1 MPRRPTVYDV
11 AERAGVSIATV
22 SFTFRQ
28 PERVR
33 ASTREAVLVAARELG
48 YVPSASAR
56 GLAHG
61 STGALG
67 LYSFDLIL
75 AAPQEG
81 AEGSTD
87 AVAARGQDTDP
98 DPDADPRAFPLYVDE
113 VQRGVELECWQRG
126 QALLLSSGSG
136 SRASVTEIAGRVDG
150 LAMFPGP
157 TPVEAL
163 EHVAR
168 RIPVVA
174 FSQPPVA
181 DGLHHV
187 TVDNRAGMRDL
198 VGHLV
203 GDHGLR
209 DLGFVG
215 RLTTPD
221 YADRFA
227 GFQEALRAAG
237 LDVPAEPLDPTDLA
251 EPHRL
256 EVVAALADA
265 DRLPRA
271 LVCAGSGAATT
282 GRPNSVE
289 INSATRGIELPPPVS
304 STRPISPIPSP
315 ARWTASRIRSSETSS
330 GARSSSSSSSR
341 TRRICWPP
349 GTAGSSP
356 TGTTV
361 AVFMES
367 ASFAFRQLV
376 RNPDNSL
383 SITGS
388 NGSNSFPCRALA
400 RM

>member
-81 AEGSTD
+81 AEGSPD

-271 LVCAGSGAATT
+271 LVCASDQTALAVLDLLAARGVPVPDRVVVTGFDGILAGRLTRPTLTTVRQPMTAMGRLAVQVLVRHAGAA
-282 GRPNSVE
+282 GGEPESHRLPVQVVR
-289 INSATRGIELPPPVS
+289 RGSCGCAE
-304 STRPISPIPSP
+304 
-315 ARWTASRIRSSETSS
+315 A
-330 GARSSSSSSSR
+330 
-341 TRRICWPP
+341 
-349 GTAGSSP
+349 
-356 TGTTV
+356 
-361 AVFMES
+361 
-367 ASFAFRQLV
+367 
-376 RNPDNSL
+376 
-383 SITGS
+383 
-388 NGSNSFPCRALA
+388 
-400 RM
+400 

>member
-33 ASTREAVLVAARELG
+33 ESTRAAVLVAARELG
-48 YVPSASAR
+48 YVPNASAR

-61 STGALG
+61 RTGALG
-67 LYSFDLIL
+67 LYSFDLML
-75 AAPQEG
+75 AAPQQG
-81 AEGSTD
+81 ADGAGPAGVD
-87 AVAARGQDTDP
+87 DDL

-113 VQRGVELECWQRG
+113 VQRGYELECWQRG

-136 SRASVTEIAGRVDG
+136 SGASVTEVAGRVDG
-150 LAMFPGP
+150 LAVFPGP
-157 TPVEAL
+157 TPVGTL

-174 FSQPPVA
+174 FSIPPVA

-209 DLGFVG
+209 DLAFVG

-221 YADRFA
+221 YAERFA
-227 GFQEALRAAG
+227 GFREAVAAAG
-237 LDVPAEPLDPTDLA
+237 LDAPAEPLDPTDLA
-251 EPHRL
+251 EPHRF
-256 EVVAALADA
+256 EVLASLAAE

-271 LVCAGSGAATT
+271 LVCASDQLALAVLDLLAARGVPVPERVVVT
-282 GRPNSVE
+282 GFDGILAGRLARP
-289 INSATRGIELPPPVS
+289 TL
-304 STRPISPIPSP
+304 
-315 ARWTASRIRSSETSS
+315 
-330 GARSSSSSSSR
+330 
-341 TRRICWPP
+341 
-349 GTAGSSP
+349 
-356 TGTTV
+356 TTV
-361 AVFMES
+361 RQPMAAMGRLAV
-367 ASFAFRQLV
+367 QVLV
-376 RNPDNSL
+376 RHAGAPAEEPESHL
-383 SITGS
+383 LPVRVVRRESCGC
-388 NGSNSFPCRALA
+388 PAPA
-400 RM
+400 A